1 MKGFSFGH
9 HGSSSG
15 ELVFN
20 TGLVGYPESL
30 TDPSYRGQVLTL
42 TYPIVGNYGVP
53 NTTELDE
60 LGLVKHLES
69 ERIQVSGLLVQ
80 DYSHEYSHWNS
91 NKSLSQ
97 WLQEEKGTVLGK
109 IEFEGEPLEFSNPNL
124 RNLIAEVSTKEVKV
138 FGKGN
143 PVKVVAVDCG
153 IKHNIIRLLVKR
165 GAEVHLVPWDHDL
178 LGMEYD
184 GLFISNGPGDPALAR
199 TLIENVRKVLES
211 DRTEPVF
218 GICMGNQIT
227 ALAAGAKSYKLP
239 MGNRYPESLTDP
251 SYRGQVLTLTYPIV
265 GNYGVP
271 NTTELDEL
279 GLVKHLESE
288 RIQLSDYSWET
299 WNDLQVVRILH
310 FQVSG
315 LLVQDYSHEYS
326 HWNSNKSL
334 SQWLQEEKGT
344 VLGKIEFEG
353 EPLEFSNPNLRNL
366 IAEVS
371 TKEVK
376 VFGKGNPVKVVAV
389 DCGIKHNIIRL
400 LVKVLES
407 DRTEPVFGICM
418 GNQITALA
426 AGAKSYKLPM
436 GNRGQNQPVVNLL
449 NDQAFITAQN
459 HGFGIDSKS
468 LPLGWSPLFI
478 NANDNTNEN
487 QPVVNLLNDQAFI
500 TAQNHGFGID
510 SKSLPPGWSPLFI
523 NANDNTNE
531 GIMHN
536 SKPIFTAQFHP
547 EAKGGPTD
555 TEFLFDAFLSL
566 IKNGKET
573 SIAAVM
579 PKKFPLPK
587 SVQVSKVLVLGSGGL
602 SIGQAGE
609 FDYSGSQ
616 AVKALKE
623 ENLNTILM
631 NPNIASVQTNEV
643 GIKQA
648 DSVYFLPVTPEFV
661 TEVIK
666 TEKPDG
672 ILLSMGGQ
680 TALNCGVALFQSGV
694 LKKYGVKVLGTPVE
708 SIMATEDRQLFSDK
722 LMEIDEKIAPSFAV
736 KSVADALQAADQ
748 IGYPVMLRSAYALG
762 GLGSGLCAT
771 KDKLLETAKKALAM
785 STQIL
790 VEKSLLGW
798 KEVEYEVVRDIADN
812 CVTVCNMENFD
823 PLGIHTG
830 KPLPCELVNWKRR
843 GTVQYH
849 NRNIDTVSG
858 LLVQDY
864 SHEYSHWNSNKSLS
878 QWLQE
883 EKGTVLGKIE
893 FEGEPLEF
901 SNPNLRNL
909 IAEVSTKRGAEVHL
923 VPWDHDLLGMEY
935 DGLFISNGPGDPA
948 LARTLIENVRKVLES
963 DRTEP
968 VFGICMGNQITALAA
983 GAKSYK
989 LPMGNRR
996 VHMMGAM
1003 AVLAN
1008 QKAEKNSQIPMNR
1021 VPEVS
1026 KVLVLG
1032 SGGLSIGQA
1041 GEFDYSGSQAVKAL
1055 KEENLNTILMNPNIA
1070 SVQTNEVG
1078 IKQADSVYFLPVTPE
1093 FVTEVIKTEKPDGIL
1108 LSMGGQTALNC
1119 GVALFQ
1125 SGVLKKYGV
1134 KVLGT
1139 PVESIMATEDRQLFS
1154 DKLMEID
1161 EKIAPSFAV
1170 KSVADALQAA
1180 DQIGYPVMLRS
1191 AYALGGLGSGL
1202 CATKDKLLETAK
1214 KALAM
1219 STQIL
1224 VEKSLLG
1231 WKEVEYEVVRDIA
1244 DNCVTVCNMENF
1256 DPLGIHTGDSIV
1268 VAPSQTLSNEE
1279 YHMLR
1284 ETAIKVVRHL
1294 GIVGEC
1300 NIQYALCP
1308 TSLDYCIIEVNARLS
1323 RSSALASKAT
1333 GYPLAF
1339 VAAKLALGIPLPEI
1353 KNAVSGKTTA
1363 CFEPS
1368 LDYIVTKIP
1377 RWDLDRFQGTSQ
1389 EIGSAMKSV
1398 GEVMAVGRSFEES
1411 IQKALRMCHPSVDG
1425 FMPRLPMNKPWAKKQ
1440 DLEQEL
1446 AVPSSTRIFSI
1457 AKITEN
1463 AVSGKTTACFE
1474 PSLDYIVTKIPRW
1487 DLDRFQ
1493 GTSQE
1498 IGSAMKSVGEVMA
1511 VGRSFEES
1519 IQKALRMCH
1528 PSVDGF
1534 MPRLPM
1540 NKPWAKKQ
1548 DLEQELAVPSSTR
1561 IFSIAKALHN
1571 GMSVDQIHSLTAI
1584 DKWFL
1589 HKLRRIVALEKHMS
1603 HFRGSAVPD
1612 DLLIKAKQDGFSDRQ
1627 MGQAL
1632 GVSEAKSRQLRL
1644 ERNVKPWVKQI
1655 DTLAAEYPAVTNYLY
1670 CTYHGQGR
1678 QSPQD
1683 PPLSHSE
1690 RREARTPTLSPLR
1703 VTAVPDRR
1711 ILMGC
1716 CPLPAAIGTHQ
1727 KSQHRS
1733 LPVTLSLAAKPIDSL
1748 EDDVTAV
1755 LTLSLSVSHPP
1766 GSSVEFDWC
1775 AVSSIRALRRLER
1788 RTVVVNHNPET
1799 VSTDFDECD
1808 RLYFEELSLERIL
1821 DISQQEGCSGSI
1833 ISVGGQIPN
1842 NLAVPLFQNGVNI
1855 LGTSALQIDRAEER
1869 SVFSSIL
1876 DELGVAQAPWKALSS
1891 LEEAFIFAE
1900 RVGYPCLLRPSYVLS
1915 GSAMNVV
1922 YGEEEM
1928 KNFLEE
1934 ATLVSQ
1940 YFSLLQGT
1948 FLRGCRNDGS
1958 AMNVVYGEEEMKNF
1972 LEEAALVSQE
1982 HPVVITKFIEGAREV
1997 ELDAVAKDGKHSFRP
2012 KFLATAH
2019 QLREE
2024 GFKLYAT
2031 EATSMWLNAN
2041 DVPSNPVGWPSQEDE
2056 DGPPSLSNIYR
2067 LINEGEIDL
2076 VVNLPNSN
2084 TKFIRDNF
2092 LIRRMAID
2100 HGVPLITN
2108 FQVVKLFAEAINHC
2122 SVLDS
2127 TSLFHYRQNK
2137 ASKVF

>member
-1 MKGFSFGH
+1 M
-9 HGSSSG
+9 
-15 ELVFN
+15 FN

-97 WLQEEKGTVLGK
+97 WLQEEKVPALYGVDTRMLTKIIRDKGTVLGK

-239 MGNRYPESLTDP
+239 MGNR
-251 SYRGQVLTLTYPIV
+251 GQ
-265 GNYGVP
+265 
-271 NTTELDEL
+271 
-279 GLVKHLESE
+279 
-288 RIQLSDYSWET
+288 
-299 WNDLQVVRILH
+299 
-310 FQVSG
+310 
-315 LLVQDYSHEYS
+315 
-326 HWNSNKSL
+326 
-334 SQWLQEEKGT
+334 
-344 VLGKIEFEG
+344 
-353 EPLEFSNPNLRNL
+353 
-366 IAEVS
+366 
-371 TKEVK
+371 
-376 VFGKGNPVKVVAV
+376 
-389 DCGIKHNIIRL
+389 
-400 LVKVLES
+400 
-407 DRTEPVFGICM
+407 
-418 GNQITALA
+418 
-426 AGAKSYKLPM
+426 
-436 GNRGQNQPVVNLL
+436 
-449 NDQAFITAQN
+449 
-459 HGFGIDSKS
+459 
-468 LPLGWSPLFI
+468 
-478 NANDNTNEN
+478 N

-587 SVQVSKVLVLGSGGL
+587 RVQVSKVLVLGSGGL

-736 KSVADALQAADQ
+736 KSVADALQAAD
-748 IGYPVMLRSAYALG
+748 R
-762 GLGSGLCAT
+762 
-771 KDKLLETAKKALAM
+771 
-785 STQIL
+785 
-790 VEKSLLGW
+790 
-798 KEVEYEVVRDIADN
+798 
-812 CVTVCNMENFD
+812 
-823 PLGIHTG
+823 
-830 KPLPCELVNWKRR
+830 
-843 GTVQYH
+843 
-849 NRNIDTVSG
+849 
-858 LLVQDY
+858 
-864 SHEYSHWNSNKSLS
+864 
-878 QWLQE
+878 
-883 EKGTVLGKIE
+883 
-893 FEGEPLEF
+893 
-901 SNPNLRNL
+901 
-909 IAEVSTKRGAEVHL
+909 
-923 VPWDHDLLGMEY
+923 
-935 DGLFISNGPGDPA
+935 
-948 LARTLIENVRKVLES
+948 
-963 DRTEP
+963 
-968 VFGICMGNQITALAA
+968 
-983 GAKSYK
+983 
-989 LPMGNRR
+989 
-996 VHMMGAM
+996 
-1003 AVLAN
+1003 
-1008 QKAEKNSQIPMNR
+1008 
-1021 VPEVS
+1021 
-1026 KVLVLG
+1026 
-1032 SGGLSIGQA
+1032 
-1041 GEFDYSGSQAVKAL
+1041 
-1055 KEENLNTILMNPNIA
+1055 
-1070 SVQTNEVG
+1070 
-1078 IKQADSVYFLPVTPE
+1078 
-1093 FVTEVIKTEKPDGIL
+1093 
-1108 LSMGGQTALNC
+1108 
-1119 GVALFQ
+1119 
-1125 SGVLKKYGV
+1125 
-1134 KVLGT
+1134 
-1139 PVESIMATEDRQLFS
+1139 
-1154 DKLMEID
+1154 
-1161 EKIAPSFAV
+1161 
-1170 KSVADALQAA
+1170 
-1180 DQIGYPVMLRS
+1180 IGYPVMLRS

-1457 AKITEN
+1457 AK
-1463 AVSGKTTACFE
+1463 
-1474 PSLDYIVTKIPRW
+1474 
-1487 DLDRFQ
+1487 
-1493 GTSQE
+1493 
-1498 IGSAMKSVGEVMA
+1498 
-1511 VGRSFEES
+1511 
-1519 IQKALRMCH
+1519 
-1528 PSVDGF
+1528 
-1534 MPRLPM
+1534 
-1540 NKPWAKKQ
+1540 
-1548 DLEQELAVPSSTR
+1548 
-1561 IFSIAKALHN
+1561 ALHN

-1670 CTYHGQGR
+1670 CTYHGQEHDLDFNDHGVMV
-1678 QSPQD
+1678 
-1683 PPLSHSE
+1683 L
-1690 RREARTPTLSPLR
+1690 
-1703 VTAVPDRR
+1703 
-1711 ILMGC
+1711 GC
-1716 CPLPAAIGTHQ
+1716 GPYHI
-1727 KSQHRS
+1727 
-1733 LPVTLSLAAKPIDSL
+1733 
-1748 EDDVTAV
+1748 
-1755 LTLSLSVSHPP
+1755 

-1775 AVSSIRALRRLER
+1775 AVSSIRALRRLDR

-1934 ATLVSQ
+1934 A
-1940 YFSLLQGT
+1940 
-1948 FLRGCRNDGS
+1948 
-1958 AMNVVYGEEEMKNF
+1958 
-1972 LEEAALVSQE
+1972 ALVSQE

-1997 ELDAVAKDGKHSFRP
+1997 ELDAVAKDGKVLVHAITEHVEDAGVHSGDATLMLPTQTISQGALEKVKSATRKIAKAFEISGPFNTQFLVKGNDVMVIECNLRASRSFPFVSKTIGVDFIDVATRVMVGEDLDESQLPSLENPIIPMDYVGIKAPMFSWPRLRNADPVLRCEMASTGEVACFGPDIYSAFLKAMLSTGFKLPQKGILIGIQHSFRP

-2031 EATSMWLNAN
+2031 EATSVWLNAN
-2041 DVPSNPVGWPSQEDE
+2041 DVPSSPVGWPSQEDE

-2127 TSLFHYRQNK
+2127 TSLFHYRQNE
-2137 ASKVF
+2137 ASKVI